1 VVEAGWLI
9 PGANLAQAFQEL
21 LVWQRSIEM
30 TVAIYDATRSFPRE
44 EVYGLTSQL
53 RRAAVS
59 VASNIAEGRG
69 RISQGEFRQF
79 LGVAQGSNY
88 EVQTQIL
95 VAKKLNMGEP
105 KQLNQAEKLSVEVGK
120 MLSAF
125 IASLE
130 PKKLRAR
137 S

>member
-1 VVEAGWLI
+1 M
-9 PGANLAQAFQEL
+9 AQAFQEL

-95 VAKKLNMGEP
+95 VAKKLKMGEP